1 MLLFV
6 GVLAFSPVCHAVETP
21 LGTFPEWG
29 ESPEQVIRE
38 RHIVPFVMEESTSLL
53 FNIPVHTMLVRE
65 TVKKQECTVLYS
77 FLDNKLVEYVLHLE
91 DSAGTGD
98 TIRAQ
103 LGTHYEKYTG
113 PLFYHDEDTFV
124 DKAGK
129 TGVFL
134 LKNERG
140 DPILY
145 FLDMEAYASIKG
157 QDGKKQGE

>member
-1 MLLFV
+1 MRWKRLWESFRN
-6 GVLAFSPVCHAVETP
+6 G
-21 LGTFPEWG
+21 G

-38 RHIVPFVMEESTSLL
+38 RQIEPSVWEESKSLL
-53 FNIPVHTMLVRE
+53 FNIPVQAMLARE
-65 TVKKQECTVLYS
+65 TVRNQTCTVLYAFS
-77 FLDNKLVEYVLHLE
+77 NNSLIEYILNLE
-91 DSAGTGD
+91 DSAPGTYD
-98 TIRAQ
+98 STRIHLEQ
-103 LGTHYEKYTG
+103 QYETYTG
-113 PLFYHDEDTFV
+113 ELFFYDEDVFV

-145 FLDMEAYASIKG
+145 FLDLEAYASIKG

>member
-1 MLLFV
+1 MLLLV

-38 RHIVPFVMEESTSLL
+38 RQIEPSVREESKSLL
-53 FNIPVHTMLVRE
+53 FNIPVQAMLARE
-65 TVKKQECTVLYS
+65 TVRNQTCTVLYS
-77 FLDNKLVEYVLHLE
+77 FSNNRLIEYILHLE
-91 DSAGTGD
+91 NSDTGTYDSTR
-98 TIRAQ
+98 IHLEQR
-103 LGTHYEKYTG
+103 YETYTG
-113 PLFYHDEDTFV
+113 ELFFHDEDVFV

-157 QDGKKQGE
+157 QHGKK

>member
-1 MLLFV
+1 M
-6 GVLAFSPVCHAVETP
+6 FSTC
-21 LGTFPEWG
+21 
-29 ESPEQVIRE
+29 
-38 RHIVPFVMEESTSLL
+38 
-53 FNIPVHTMLVRE
+53 
-65 TVKKQECTVLYS
+65 
-77 FLDNKLVEYVLHLE
+77 E

-134 LKNERG
+134 LENERG

-157 QDGKKQGE
+157 QDGKKQGEYPLHATPDASFTKGASFLRAILKKLPRRKRENVYHIPMGLLLMRSALYPARASFCC